1 MTVQRL
7 TANDF
12 GVLEKQGV
20 TSVQIVWGENA
31 PDSKVTI
38 TRVTMMQG
46 AESLRHTHEEAEQI
60 WLVEC
65 GKATLLLANDETAPL
80 KAGDVIRTPAGD
92 VHGVTN
98 TGSGKFV
105 YLAITTPPQ
114 DFRSAYERQKIGD

>member
-12 GVLEKQGV
+12 DVLENPGV

-38 TRVTMMQG
+38 TRVTMMPG
-46 AESLRHTHEEAEQI
+46 AESPRHTHEKAEQT

-65 GKATLLLANDETAPL
+65 GEATLLLANEETAPL
-80 KAGDVIRTPAGD
+80 KAGDVVRTPAGD

-98 TGSGKFV
+98 TGSDKFV